1 MRRGGHGTGA
11 EQCDSKQFN
20 AGSVRTSRARPR
32 HSRARQTH
40 MLDTDTIAPA
50 LHGIGAVTSSPRDG
64 RIADAARRS
73 PVYTA
78 RQKAPG
84 SSLGSFKH
92 REYDRSFVTKMRS
105 CFRASLTRLA
115 NLFEFFLYIFVCM
128 CVRVCLFVCVS
139 VCTINSMYV
148 LKQKD

>member
-1 MRRGGHGTGA
+1 
-11 EQCDSKQFN
+11 
-20 AGSVRTSRARPR
+20 
-32 HSRARQTH
+32 

-50 LHGIGAVTSSPRDG
+50 LHEIGAVTSSPRDG

-115 NLFEFFLYIFVCM
+115 NLFEFFFCIFLYVFVISDIFGCFNAFFVVFGKLDM
-128 CVRVCLFVCVS
+128 FGHLFG
-139 VCTINSMYV
+139 I
-148 LKQKD
+148 